1 MGNSLKLAHVG
12 RYKDIALLLIKY
24 GRSDVVAEAGWND
37 DIVPAPPR
45 SARPSESDEAPAK
58 AEQLAADLEAMGPT
72 FVKLGQ
78 LLSSRS
84 DLLPPIYIEALSRL
98 QDNVAPFPFEQVEQ
112 IVTEEL
118 GVRIS
123 KAFLDFD
130 REPVAAA
137 SLGQVHRAVLRDN
150 RSVVV
155 KVQRPDIH
163 GQVVKDLESLAEIAA
178 VLDRRTKVGK
188 RFHFTDMIEQ
198 FRKTLLAE
206 LDYRREANN
215 LTTLADNLEEF
226 ERIVVPRPVVDYTTP
241 RVLTMDYIEGS
252 KINSLSPVTLLEVDG
267 NALAEE
273 LFRAYLKQIFIDG
286 FFHADPHPGNV
297 FITPD
302 GKIGLLDLG
311 MVSRL
316 SSRLQEQLLQMVLAI
331 SEGRADDAADVAIK
345 IGETAPEFQEKE
357 FRRRVDEVVARTQD
371 ATLGELQVGKVFLD
385 MAKHAG
391 ETGIRMPPELTVL
404 GKALLN
410 LDGIGRILAPDYD
423 PSESIQRNSSRI
435 MRQRMLKAVS
445 PGNVYGSLLEVKD
458 LVTRFPARVNKILD
472 AAADNKLGFKLDTGI
487 DSHGFMLGLQT
498 VANRITFGLI
508 LAALIIGAAMLMR
521 IPTTFTIWG
530 YPGLAMLFFLAAA
543 GGGLALLLRIV
554 MADRKNRHQ
563 AAPPHHGGNGA
574 QS

>member
-1 MGNSLKLAHVG
+1 MSNSLKLAHVG
-12 RYKDIALLLIKY
+12 RYKDIAVLLIKY
-24 GRSDVVAEAGWND
+24 GRSDIVAEAGWD
-37 DIVPAPPR
+37 DTRV
-45 SARPSESDEAPAK
+45 SSEEPAK

-84 DLLPPIYIEALSRL
+84 DLLPPVYIEALSRL

-123 KAFLDFD
+123 KAFLDFE

-137 SLGQVHRAVLRDN
+137 SLGQVHRASLRDG
-150 RSVVV
+150 RPVVV

-163 GQVVKDLESLAEIAA
+163 GQVVEDLEALAEIAA

-188 RFHFTDMIEQ
+188 RFHFADMIDE

-206 LDYRREANN
+206 LDYRREAQN
-215 LTTLADNLEEF
+215 LTTLADSLAEF
-226 ERIVVPRPVVDYTTP
+226 ERIVVPRPVLDFTTP
-241 RVLTMDYIEGS
+241 RVLTMDYVEGN
-252 KINSLSPVTLLEVDG
+252 KINSVSPVALLEVDG
-267 NALAEE
+267 TALAEE
-273 LFRAYLKQIFIDG
+273 LFGAYLKQIFIDG

-302 GKIGLLDLG
+302 GRIGLLDLG
-311 MVSRL
+311 MVDRL
-316 SSRLQEQLLQMVLAI
+316 GPRLQEQLLQMVLAV

-345 IGETAPEFQEKE
+345 ISETTEDFQEKE
-357 FRRRVDEVVARTQD
+357 FRRRVEEVVAMTQD

-385 MAKHAG
+385 MAKDAG
-391 ETGIRMPPELTVL
+391 ETGIRMPPELSVL

-423 PSESIQRNSSRI
+423 PGESIQRNSSRI

-458 LVTRFPARVNKILD
+458 LVTRFPGRVNKILD
-472 AAADNKLGFKLDTGI
+472 AAAENKFGFKLDTGI
-487 DSHGFMLGLQT
+487 DAHGFMLGLQT
-498 VANRITFGLI
+498 VANRITVGLV
-508 LAALIIGAAMLMR
+508 LAALIVGAAMLMR
-521 IPTTFTIWG
+521 IPTTFTIFG

-543 GGGLALLLRIV
+543 GGGLGLLLRIV
-554 MADRKNRHQ
+554 MADRKQRHQ
-563 AAPPHHGGNGA
+563 AARRL
-574 QS
+574 

>member
-1 MGNSLKLAHVG
+1 MSNSLKLAHVG
-12 RYKDIALLLIKY
+12 RYKDIAVLLIKY
-24 GRSDVVAEAGWND
+24 GRSDIVAEAGWD
-37 DIVPAPPR
+37 DTRV
-45 SARPSESDEAPAK
+45 SSEEPAK

-84 DLLPPIYIEALSRL
+84 DLLPPVYIEALSRL
-98 QDNVAPFPFEQVEQ
+98 QDNVAPFPFDQVEQ

-123 KAFLDFD
+123 KAFLDFE

-137 SLGQVHRAVLRDN
+137 SLGQVHRASLRDG
-150 RSVVV
+150 RPVVV

-163 GQVVKDLESLAEIAA
+163 GQVVEDLEALAEIAA

-188 RFHFTDMIEQ
+188 RFHFADMIDE

-206 LDYRREANN
+206 LDYRREAQN
-215 LTTLADNLEEF
+215 LTTLADSLAEF
-226 ERIVVPRPVVDYTTP
+226 ERIVVPRPVLDFTTP
-241 RVLTMDYIEGS
+241 RVLTMDYVEGN
-252 KINSLSPVTLLEVDG
+252 KINSVSPVALLEVDG
-267 NALAEE
+267 TALAEE
-273 LFRAYLKQIFIDG
+273 LFGAYLKQIFIDG

-302 GKIGLLDLG
+302 GRIGLLDLG
-311 MVSRL
+311 MVDRL
-316 SSRLQEQLLQMVLAI
+316 GPRLQEQLLQMVLAV

-345 IGETAPEFQEKE
+345 ISETTEDFQEKE
-357 FRRRVDEVVARTQD
+357 FRRRVEEVVAMTQD

-385 MAKHAG
+385 MAKDAG
-391 ETGIRMPPELTVL
+391 ETGIRMPAELSVL

-423 PSESIQRNSSRI
+423 PGESIQRNSSRI

-458 LVTRFPARVNKILD
+458 LVTRFPGRVNKILD
-472 AAADNKLGFKLDTGI
+472 AAAENKFGFKLDTGI
-487 DSHGFMLGLQT
+487 DAHGFMLGLQT
-498 VANRITFGLI
+498 VANRITVGLV
-508 LAALIIGAAMLMR
+508 LAALIVGAAMLMR
-521 IPTTFTIWG
+521 IPTTFTIFG

-543 GGGLALLLRIV
+543 GGGLGLLLRIV
-554 MADRKNRHQ
+554 MADRKQRHQ
-563 AAPPHHGGNGA
+563 AARRL
-574 QS
+574 